1 METVELLWRHEHPL
15 PRRTGRPP
23 KISVDDVIAA
33 GIAEADA
40 GALSADGIGAD
51 LTLRAV
57 AARLGVGVMT
67 LYGHVENREQ
77 LLDLMEDQCLA
88 DELAGI
94 TPEAELT
101 GDWRSMLEQVAEEYL
116 DLLGRH
122 PWLADRE
129 SERAILGP
137 GTLGTYERRLR
148 AVEPLPLRDAEKDQV
163 LSLVLAF
170 VRSAARSLR
179 TADAERAREAPEQW
193 WAREGEKLAQ
203 LDLAGRFPL
212 ADRIGSAAGEETGA
226 AVSARHGFAFGLQV
240 ILDGVAGRAKAT
252 DSAWATQ

>member
-94 TPEAELT
+94 TPEAE
-101 GDWRSMLEQVAEEYL
+101 
-116 DLLGRH
+116 LLGRH

-252 DSAWATQ
+252 ESAWATQ